1 MGPRLSAA
9 ILGIVWLISPPA
21 WATTVLEKSLADLVQ
36 EADTVVVGT
45 VSAIEAEYDAA
56 RETPFTYVTFT
67 DLDILKGETDQT
79 ELTLRFLGGPR
90 PDGTALQIAGV
101 PQFTVG
107 ERNVLFVT
115 DNDHHAV
122 PFVGLWQGVY
132 RVVFDPDRDTD
143 TIYTHDMQPLTALPA
158 GGGNILHDEGHA
170 DHQTHALH
178 SAEPLSLESF
188 SQSIEQEVNRD

>member
-1 MGPRLSAA
+1 M
-9 ILGIVWLISPPA
+9 
-21 WATTVLEKSLADLVQ
+21 
-36 EADTVVVGT
+36 VGT

-67 DLDILKGETDQT
+67 DLDIGETDQT

-101 PQFTVG
+101 PVG

-115 DNDHHAV
+115 DNDTM
-122 PFVGLWQGVY
+122 PRSSDFGKGSIGWSL
-132 RVVFDPDRDTD
+132 
-143 TIYTHDMQPLTALPA
+143 ILTATPTRSIPTTCSRSALPA

-188 SQSIEQEVNRD
+188 SQSRR